1 MHKIRGAGRRM
12 TGRTGKGTGRRRR
25 GRGRERTMRTTC
37 RASTERRV
45 KGAGR
50 GHTRAA
56 HGKVAHG
63 RKRPA
68 GGWGLRHRRRRP
80 SQSRF
85 KRLISSVTGRH

>member
-1 MHKIRGAGRRM
+1 
-12 TGRTGKGTGRRRR
+12 
-25 GRGRERTMRTTC
+25 MRTTR

-50 GHTRAA
+50 GHTRAAHGKVA